1 MVPPPCCDSSFS
13 FISINID
20 CNQSIWSNYPNIS
33 KSVWNVRMFL
43 NINVFKKLKFF
54 FVHVLPFLEHITK
67 YQKKKKTRGSQ
78 RLRTGAIR
86 WISCD
91 GLECDGKANRAS
103 FIFHLGIT
111 ASLPCHSFPLHA
123 DLLEISRSVAPI
135 CTTLHQSV
143 SLSSTQ
149 YFCTTL
155 YHAVPRSITLYCSV
169 PLCIKKKCMAAP
181 KMNSTGHK

>member
-1 MVPPPCCDSSFS
+1 MSSKNKNPFCSCLTVSLTHNKVSGEEKNSWIPKTQDS
-13 FISINID
+13 
-20 CNQSIWSNYPNIS
+20 
-33 KSVWNVRMFL
+33 
-43 NINVFKKLKFF
+43 
-54 FVHVLPFLEHITK
+54 T
-67 YQKKKKTRGSQ
+67 
-78 RLRTGAIR
+78 IR

-135 CTTLHQSV
+135 CITLFYSV
-143 SLSSTQ
+143 PL
-149 YFCTTL
+149 CITL

-181 KMNSTGHK
+181 KMNSIGHK

>member
-1 MVPPPCCDSSFS
+1 MSSKDKKPFCSCLTISLTHNKVSEEEKNSWILKTQDS
-13 FISINID
+13 
-20 CNQSIWSNYPNIS
+20 
-33 KSVWNVRMFL
+33 
-43 NINVFKKLKFF
+43 
-54 FVHVLPFLEHITK
+54 T
-67 YQKKKKTRGSQ
+67 
-78 RLRTGAIR
+78 IR

-91 GLECDGKANRAS
+91 GLECDGKANRGS
-103 FIFHLGIT
+103 IIFHLGIT

>member
-1 MVPPPCCDSSFS
+1 
-13 FISINID
+13 
-20 CNQSIWSNYPNIS
+20 
-33 KSVWNVRMFL
+33 MFL

-67 YQKKKKTRGSQ
+67 YQKKKKNSWILKTQDS
-78 RLRTGAIR
+78 TIR

-103 FIFHLGIT
+103 IIFHLGIN

-135 CTTLHQSV
+135 CITLFYSV
-143 SLSSTQ
+143 PLCFTLYHSIPH
-149 YFCTTL
+149 CTTL
-155 YHAVPRSITLYCSV
+155 YHSVLLCAILYHEWNCLLRHGGRRSYTNCRYDL
-169 PLCIKKKCMAAP
+169 
-181 KMNSTGHK
+181 T